1 MQDIIIINPKGGCG
15 KSTIAMN
22 LAGFFA
28 CWGVTV
34 GLVDLDPQGSCL
46 DWLNARP
53 ETLPRIQGWPA
64 IEASKR
70 QASQLDYRIIDVP
83 SSCFD
88 TQIQSLMLGANT
100 IIVPLLA
107 SINDFRATSKFLEEL
122 ETLRNQLGHKTRIGF
137 IANRIKYNTRS
148 FNYLKD
154 FIRETPISCRG
165 ILRDTQNYLRASEN
179 GLSIF
184 EMPKRQVA
192 SDLAQWQRIVR
203 WLCLDQ
209 TISIRVPTTQAENAE
224 FAYKTA

>member
-28 CWGVTV
+28 CWGVSV
-34 GLVDLDPQGSCL
+34 GLVDLDPQASCL
-46 DWLNARP
+46 DWLQARP
-53 ETLPRIQGWPA
+53 AERPGLRGWA
-64 IEASKR
+64 DIRSSEGYADE
-70 QASQLDYRIIDVP
+70 LDYRIIDVP

-88 TQIQSLMLGANT
+88 EHIQSLMRGANT

-107 SINDFRATSKFLEEL
+107 SINDFRATSKFLQEM
-122 ETLRNQLGHKTRIGF
+122 ETLRSQLGHKTRIGF

-154 FIRETPISCRG
+154 FIRETAIPCRG
-165 ILRDTQNYLRASEN
+165 ILRDTQNYLRASER

-192 SDLAQWQRIVR
+192 SDLSQWQRVIR
-203 WLCLDQ
+203 WLCYDQ
-209 TISIRVPTTQAENAE
+209 SLSIHVPVTRSENAE
-224 FAYKTA
+224 FAY